1 MLRVIL
7 VVASLMLSCTV
18 LSQSA
23 STGDLSRRDAF
34 IDPKTLNEKVV
45 AEWKGGKWSKKGLA
59 GSFRF
64 LVTEFAPGREKLY
77 LQWLLSDGEVA
88 YSLSV
93 KELNV
98 RPEYDLELPRCENTD
113 VCRNLSVKAKHYYEE
128 TSREFHISLDGL
140 GHYSF
145 KI

>member
-7 VVASLMLSCTV
+7 VVASLMLSGAV
-18 LSQSA
+18 LSQA
-23 STGDLSRRDAF
+23 KSTGDWSRRDAF
-34 IDPKTLNEKVV
+34 VDPEKLNEKIV
-45 AEWKGGKWSKKGLA
+45 AEWAGGKWSKKGLA

-64 LVTEFAPGREKLY
+64 LVTEFVPGREKLY
-77 LQWLLSDGEVA
+77 LQWLLADGEIA
-88 YSLSV
+88 YSMSV

-98 RPEYDLELPRCENTD
+98 RPEYDLELPRCDNTE
-113 VCRNLSVKAKHYYEE
+113 VCRNLSIKARHYYEE
-128 TSREFHISLDGL
+128 TSREFHITLDGL

>member
-7 VVASLMLSCTV
+7 VVASLMLSGAV
-18 LSQSA
+18 LSQPK
-23 STGDLSRRDAF
+23 STGDWSRRDAF
-34 IDPKTLNEKVV
+34 VDPEALNEKIV
-45 AEWKGGKWSKKGLA
+45 AQWKGGKWSKKGLS

-64 LVTEFAPGREKLY
+64 LVTEFAQGREKLY
-77 LQWLLSDGEVA
+77 LQWLLADGEIA
-88 YSLSV
+88 YSMSV

-98 RPEYDLELPRCENTD
+98 RPEYDLELPRCDNAE
-113 VCRNLSVKAKHYYEE
+113 VCRNLRVKARHYYEE
-128 TSREFHISLDGL
+128 TLREFHITLDGL